1 MLLNNIKTILQKTN
15 IVTQLATTNCVIIII
30 LVYFFTYLFT
40 LVCMDINWHLYGEA
54 HLPPGIWPE
63 PCLIMRTRTVTWTS
77 VYDASRDMVTDFTFY
92 EGVMDGR
99 TNTWWQPKDT
109 LTMSEII
116 NRHSVLNTPSKI
128 DVVASFVEPYG
139 WTIRVIGEE
148 SLILVHSPGIYD
160 RGHSI
165 SLFPRTHMYSDLVRI
180 DQSSN
185 HHQWGRAYSPAIL
198 KP

>member
-1 MLLNNIKTILQKTN
+1 MDFTFCSCRIDELNLIHLMQREECNTISYNELCYYYYPC
-15 IVTQLATTNCVIIII
+15 L
-30 LVYFFTYLFT
+30 FFTYLFT

-63 PCLIMRTRTVTWTS
+63 PCLIMRTQTVTWTS
-77 VYDASRDMVTDFTFY
+77 VYDASRDMVTDFTLY
-92 EGVMDGR
+92 AGVMDGR

-160 RGHSI
+160 RAIASRCFLGRI
-165 SLFPRTHMYSDLVRI
+165 CTRTWSE
-180 DQSSN
+180 
-185 HHQWGRAYSPAIL
+185 
-198 KP
+198 